1 MATKHTPASPRK
13 AYSYL
18 RFSTPEQRKGDSERR
33 QRQMAQAYATKHGL
47 TLDDGLTFHDLGVSA
62 FRGQNAGAGRLAYF
76 LEAVHTGLVPQGSV
90 LLVEQLDRLSRVAPR
105 KAVEALGAICDAG
118 VSVVTLNDEREYTS
132 ESLDNNPTDLLIS
145 VVTFM
150 RANEESATKS
160 RRLKQ
165 AWEAKREA
173 AGSDKP
179 LTGMAPAWLNV
190 SLEAGTIELNEDRAA
205 IVRRIF
211 DMTLAG
217 VGQHLIAET
226 FNREGIKPWG
236 RARFWQRSYI
246 AKILANPAVVGTMT
260 PHHMDYTSGVKSR
273 KPLEALEGYFPA
285 VVSPE
290 TFADVQALGAS
301 KRAPGRGKGG
311 GAPLSNVLAGMAKCP
326 LCNSTMT
333 RVQKGAR
340 SRPSLVCVKAKAGA
354 GCEYHSI
361 PYAYIEMAILE
372 RLSERLRDVPAGG
385 PGNDD
390 DEQAILNLSEQQDAL
405 RHKARTLLD
414 NLSFER
420 SPALVARLRETET
433 ELEAVTATLSAL
445 LERREVTSGPLIG
458 NRVGRVLDL
467 LCPEP
472 PEGRL
477 ADLEDNINR
486 AALNAALR
494 GIFTRAVI
502 NWSNGTVEFEWTHGG
517 TTELPFMW
525 AR

>member
-1 MATKHTPASPRK
+1 MAK
-13 AYSYL
+13 AYAAK
-18 RFSTPEQRKGDSERR
+18 R
-33 QRQMAQAYATKHGL
+33 GL
-47 TLDDGLTFHDLGVSA
+47 VLDDTLTFHDLGVSA
-62 FRGQNAGAGRLAYF
+62 FRGQNADAGRLAYF
-76 LEAVHTGLVPQGSV
+76 LEAVKTGLVPKGSV
-90 LLVEQLDRLSRVAPR
+90 LLVEQLDRLSRLVPR
-105 KAVEALGAICDAG
+105 RAVRVLEDICDAG
-118 VSVVTLNDEREYTS
+118 VSVVTLNDEREYTP
-132 ESLDNNPTDLLIS
+132 ESMDHDPMDLLTA

-160 RRLKQ
+160 RRLSQ

-173 AGSDKP
+173 LGSGRP
-179 LTGMAPAWLNV
+179 LTGVSPAWVQV
-190 SLEAGTIELNEDRAA
+190 SLEAGTVELDEDRAA

-217 VGQHLIAET
+217 VGQHLIADT
-226 FNREGIKPWG
+226 FNREGLKPWG

-246 AKILANPAVVGTMT
+246 AKILANLAVVGTMI
-260 PHHMDYTSGVKSR
+260 PHQLDYTRGVKSR
-273 KPLEALEGYFPA
+273 KPLEPLEGYYPA

-290 TFADVQALGAS
+290 VFADVQALRAS
-301 KRAPGRGKGG
+301 KRAPGRGKVA
-311 GAPLSNVLAGMAKCP
+311 GAPLSNILAGMAKCP
-326 LCNSTMT
+326 LCGSTMT

-361 PYAYIEMAILE
+361 PYAYIERAILE
-372 RLSERLRDVPAGG
+372 RLAERLRDVPAGG

-390 DEQAILNLSEQQDAL
+390 DEQVIVNLSEQQDAL
-405 RHKARTLLD
+405 RHKARSLLD

-458 NRVGRVLDL
+458 NRVGRVLAL

-472 PEGRL
+472 PEGRDVPAL
-477 ADLEDNINR
+477 ADLEDTIDR

-502 NWSNGTVEFEWTHGG
+502 NWSHGTLEFEWTHGG

-525 AR
+525 AI

>member
-1 MATKHTPASPRK
+1 MGGK
-13 AYSYL
+13 
-18 RFSTPEQRKGDSERR
+18 
-33 QRQMAQAYATKHGL
+33 
-47 TLDDGLTFHDLGVSA
+47 
-62 FRGQNAGAGRLAYF
+62 LALF
-76 LEAVHTGLVPQGSV
+76 QEAVRAGLVPQGSV
-90 LLVEQLDRLSRVAPR
+90 LLVESLDRISRDDALIAQSILTQIILS
-105 KAVEALGAICDAG
+105 G
-118 VSVVTLNDEREYTS
+118 VSVVTLLDEKLY
-132 ESLDNNPTDLLIS
+132 SLETYRAEPMNLIYSVLL
-145 VVTFM
+145 FM

-160 RRLKQ
+160 RRLKL
-165 AWEAKREA
+165 AWGAKRAA
-173 AGSDKP
+173 AGHGKP
-179 LTGMAPAWLNV
+179 LTGQAPAWV
-190 SLEAGTIELNEDRAA
+190 KISLEAGTIELVEERAA

-246 AKILANPAVVGTMT
+246 AKILANSAVVGTMT

-301 KRAPGRGKGG
+301 KRAPGRGKVA

-326 LCNSTMT
+326 LCGSTMT

-361 PYAYIEMAILE
+361 PYADIEMAILE
-372 RLSERLRDVPAGG
+372 RLPERLRDVPAGG
-385 PGNDD
+385 LGNDD
-390 DEQAILNLSEQQDAL
+390 DEHVIVNLSEQQDAL
-405 RHKARTLLD
+405 RHKARSLLD

-458 NRVGRVLDL
+458 NRVGRVLAL

-472 PEGRL
+472 PEGRDGPAL
-477 ADLEDNINR
+477 VDIEDTIDR

-494 GIFTRAVI
+494 GLFARAVI
-502 NWSNGTVEFEWTHGG
+502 NWSRGTVEFEWTHGG

-525 AR
+525 AK